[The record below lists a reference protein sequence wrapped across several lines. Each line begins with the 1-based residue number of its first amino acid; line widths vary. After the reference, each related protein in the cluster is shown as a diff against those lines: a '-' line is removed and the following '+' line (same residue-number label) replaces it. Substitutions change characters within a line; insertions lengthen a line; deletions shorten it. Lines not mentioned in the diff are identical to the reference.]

1 MLHTRQQVLHL
12 RVSAK
17 RLLEP
22 GVNALPHPGQGL
34 LFAPRSQAAVG
45 GLQLAVLRDGVPK
58 TIHALPQQRTDLQHL
73 GMPARGVVRG
83 VVGFAVLVEES
94 PWPTVAGLVVG
105 GLFAAPFA
113 AYLTKHLKTKTL
125 LVLVGTVISGIS
137 AYNLVKAL
145 H

>member
-1 MLHTRQQVLHL
+1 MIVAAYNEEEALPNLHE
-12 RVSAK
+12 RVSA
-17 RLLEP
+17 
-22 GVNALPHPGQGL
+22 V
-34 LFAPRSQAAVG
+34 FAG
-45 GLQLAVLRDGVPK
+45 
-58 TIHALPQQRTDLQHL
+58 
-73 GMPARGVVRG
+73 
-83 VVGFAVLVEES
+83 LVEEG